1 VSVLFY
7 DFMIEFFLEDWL
19 SSIATI
25 ALLIF
30 GYIVFY
36 ANFFK
41 LYKVSMKTLRGLYNL
56 FRLLGIL
63 FITLAVISSANFYLF
78 KYSAEEAVGEII
90 YIEKEFRRPTSD
102 VLEYVIR
109 VKYSV
114 EGVEYQSRIKNFL
127 ITKNK
132 SVGDSI
138 TVYYKPGSPRVI
150 RSSSINETIRLI
162 ILGTFYILG
171 FLLMLYQKRKNTDD
185 TPQSDYEKAMQML
198 KSRE

>member
-1 VSVLFY
+1 MFY